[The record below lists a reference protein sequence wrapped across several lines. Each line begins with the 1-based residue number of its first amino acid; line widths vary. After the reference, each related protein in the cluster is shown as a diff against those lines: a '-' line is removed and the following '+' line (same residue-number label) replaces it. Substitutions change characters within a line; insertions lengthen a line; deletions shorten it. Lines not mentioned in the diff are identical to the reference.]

1 MHNGRKITPRPMKE
15 VLTINKLKEA
25 QPKKVLIMCQFE
37 KESMETKVNFA
48 LIDWLVEE
56 FKEQDK
62 EYPTN
67 IRKILNDFSNL
78 WPTELL
84 NQLPLM
90 HDIQHAIDLI
100 LVASLPNLPAYIIN
114 PTEHAKL
121 KRQVDELL
129 T

>member
-78 WPTELL
+78 WPIELL

-121 KRQVDELL
+121 KRRVDELL

>member
-1 MHNGRKITPRPMKE
+1 MTPHPMKE
-15 VLTINKLKEA
+15 VPTINKLKEA
-25 QPKKVLIMCQFE
+25 QLKKVLIMCQFE

-100 LVASLPNLPAYIIN
+100 PVASLPNLPAYIIN

-121 KRQVDELL
+121 KRRVDELL

>member
-1 MHNGRKITPRPMKE
+1 MKE
-15 VLTINKLKEA
+15 VPTINKLKEA
-25 QPKKVLIMCQFE
+25 QLKKVLIMCQFE

-100 LVASLPNLPAYIIN
+100 PVASLPNLPAYIIN

-121 KRQVDELL
+121 KRRVDELL

>member
-1 MHNGRKITPRPMKE
+1 MHNGRKMTPRPMKE
-15 VLTINKLKEA
+15 VPTINKLKEA
-25 QPKKVLIMCQFE
+25 QLKKVLIMCQFE

>member
-1 MHNGRKITPRPMKE
+1 MHNGRKMTPHPMKE
-15 VLTINKLKEA
+15 VPIINKLKEA
-25 QPKKVLIMCQFE
+25 QLKKVLIMCQFE

-100 LVASLPNLPAYIIN
+100 PVASLPNIPAYIIN

-121 KRQVDELL
+121 KRRVDELL

>member
-121 KRQVDELL
+121 KRRVDEVL

>member
-100 LVASLPNLPAYIIN
+100 PIASLPNLPAYIIN

-121 KRQVDELL
+121 KRRVDEVL